1 MAIVCATLTT
11 HLYFISGS
19 IVEFFFPPTSYACPA
34 SIYYKSFKIIEL
46 WNQNQILQKH
56 QILKA
61 THTIKLYFQQC
72 RFFYFSLKLHIFTT
86 KKIQIKVPRQ
96 MFKNVTKFKLLG
108 GSMVTTPSCH
118 LALVWSI

>member
-1 MAIVCATLTT
+1 MELKSNTAKAPDFESHPYHKIVL
-11 HLYFISGS
+11 
-19 IVEFFFPPTSYACPA
+19 PTV
-34 SIYYKSFKIIEL
+34 
-46 WNQNQILQKH
+46 Q
-56 QILKA
+56 
-61 THTIKLYFQQC
+61 